1 MISNSNN
8 LENNQIKKTDLFTLL
23 KTVYP
28 SEELKFKKLSW
39 MKEKKNVYKDKINK
53 YQLFTDEKIQF
64 NQKEKTLLKSLLLTE
79 IPENLRKKVKK

>member
-1 MISNSNN
+1 
-8 LENNQIKKTDLFTLL
+8 
-23 KTVYP
+23 
-28 SEELKFKKLSW
+28 

-64 NQKEKTLLKSLLLTE
+64 NQKEKTILKSLLLTE

>member
-28 SEELKFKKLSW
+28 SEQSNFKKFDW
-39 MKEKKNVYKDKINK
+39 EIEKN
-53 YQLFTDEKIQF
+53 
-64 NQKEKTLLKSLLLTE
+64 
-79 IPENLRKKVKK
+79 KVKLFLFK